1 QVGPRNPGPCRGDRP
16 STPRARGAAQ
26 DRRPVAMIHPVRQD
40 ILRQLERISEL
51 APDVRF
57 GQLIANLAFLAAG
70 PWDQTLWD
78 LEDEQLLAAIRQHLA
93 DLSGRQESVA

>member
-1 QVGPRNPGPCRGDRP
+1 MINP
-16 STPRARGAAQ
+16 T
-26 DRRPVAMIHPVRQD
+26 RQE
-40 ILRQLERISEL
+40 ILRQLAEVSKL

-78 LEDEQLLAAIRQHLA
+78 LEDEQLLTELCQHVA
-93 DLSGRQESVA
+93 DLRQRESNAVLQR